1 MMLIVN
7 KMSYLKMKRLL
18 ISLLCTAAL
27 AACSDSS
34 EDINQK
40 AEKLA
45 EKAATKQVQASSSSA
60 AELRPENIANYDE
73 KVDVNKIGLALKK
86 AGVDKGQQ
94 KEAEWNQ
101 RLAAAKTDADVK
113 SVLREQLDMY
123 RQGQQVLSGL
133 EMSSEKGRTI
143 HTHLLNGFAGT
154 VATLEPLQNLDLS
167 SAEGIVVMNE
177 TMPKIRQ
184 YGMEIVQGM
193 KLWMD
198 LMKANNQPM
207 DAAAEARFQEKMK
220 ELEPKLK

>member
-1 MMLIVN
+1 
-7 KMSYLKMKRLL
+7 MSYLKMKRLL
-18 ISLLCTAAL
+18 ISLFYTAAL
-27 AACSDSS
+27 AACSDS

-45 EKAATKQVQASSSSA
+45 EKATTKQVQASSA
-60 AELRPENIANYDE
+60 TELRPENIANYDE

-177 TMPKIRQ
+177 SMPKIRQ

-220 ELEPKLK
+220 EVEAKLK

>member
-1 MMLIVN
+1 
-7 KMSYLKMKRLL
+7 MKHLL
-18 ISLLCTAAL
+18 ISLLCAVAL
-27 AACSDSS
+27 TACSDS
-34 EDINQK
+34 ENIDQK
-40 AEKLA
+40 ATKLA
-45 EKAATKQVQASSSSA
+45 EKVANKQAHSSSSR
-60 AELRPENIANYDE
+60 AELRSENIANYDE

-143 HTHLLNGFAGT
+143 HTHLLNGFTGT

-220 ELEPKLK
+220 EVEAKLK

>member
-45 EKAATKQVQASSSSA
+45 EKATTKQVQASSA
-60 AELRPENIANYDE
+60 TELRPENIANYDE

-220 ELEPKLK
+220 EVEAKLK

>member
-18 ISLLCTAAL
+18 ISLFYTAAL
-27 AACSDSS
+27 AACSDS

-45 EKAATKQVQASSSSA
+45 EKATTKQVQASSA
-60 AELRPENIANYDE
+60 TELRPENIANYDE

-177 TMPKIRQ
+177 SMPKIRQ

-220 ELEPKLK
+220 EVEAKLK

>member
-1 MMLIVN
+1 
-7 KMSYLKMKRLL
+7 MKRLL

-45 EKAATKQVQASSSSA
+45 EKAASKQVQTSSSP

-133 EMSSEKGRTI
+133 EMSSEKGRVI
-143 HTHLLNGFAGT
+143 HRHLLNGLTG
-154 VATLEPLQNLDLS
+154 ATGLLENALNLDFN
-167 SAEGIVVMNE
+167 SAESGAVMDE
-177 TMPKIRQ
+177 SALKMRQ
-184 YGMEIVQGM
+184 YGLEIVQGIN
-193 KLWMD
+193 LWMD
-198 LMKANNQPM
+198 LVKANNQPM
-207 DAAAEARFQEKMK
+207 DAATEAQFQEKMK
-220 ELEPKLK
+220 EIEGKLK

>member
-1 MMLIVN
+1 
-7 KMSYLKMKRLL
+7 
-18 ISLLCTAAL
+18 
-27 AACSDSS
+27 
-34 EDINQK
+34 
-40 AEKLA
+40 
-45 EKAATKQVQASSSSA
+45 
-60 AELRPENIANYDE
+60 
-73 KVDVNKIGLALKK
+73 
-86 AGVDKGQQ
+86 
-94 KEAEWNQ
+94 
-101 RLAAAKTDADVK
+101 
-113 SVLREQLDMY
+113 MY

-220 ELEPKLK
+220 EVEAKLK

>member
-1 MMLIVN
+1 M
-7 KMSYLKMKRLL
+7 
-18 ISLLCTAAL
+18 
-27 AACSDSS
+27 
-34 EDINQK
+34 
-40 AEKLA
+40 
-45 EKAATKQVQASSSSA
+45 
-60 AELRPENIANYDE
+60 
-73 KVDVNKIGLALKK
+73 
-86 AGVDKGQQ
+86 DKGQQ

-113 SVLREQLDMY
+113 SVLREQLDKH
-123 RQGQQVLSGL
+123 RQGQQVLSGS

-143 HTHLLNGFAGT
+143 HPHLVNGFTGT

-220 ELEPKLK
+220 EVEAKLK

>member
-1 MMLIVN
+1 
-7 KMSYLKMKRLL
+7 MKRLL

-45 EKAATKQVQASSSSA
+45 EKAASKQVQTSSSP

-143 HTHLLNGFAGT
+143 HTHLLNGFTGT

-167 SAEGIVVMNE
+167 SAEGVVVMNE
-177 TMPKIRQ
+177 SMPKIQQ
-184 YGMEIVQGM
+184 YGMEIVQGT
-193 KLWMD
+193 KLWVD

-207 DAAAEARFQEKMK
+207 DAAAEARVQDKMK
-220 ELEPKLK
+220 EVEGKLNQLK

>member
-1 MMLIVN
+1 
-7 KMSYLKMKRLL
+7 MKHLL
-18 ISLLCTAAL
+18 ISLLCAVAL
-27 AACSDSS
+27 TACSDS
-34 EDINQK
+34 ENINQK

-45 EKAATKQVQASSSSA
+45 EKAATKQVQASAA
-60 AELRPENIANYDE
+60 AEIRPENIANYDE
-73 KVDVNKIGLALKK
+73 KVDVAKIGLALKK

-113 SVLREQLDMY
+113 SVLKEQLDMY

-143 HTHLLNGFAGT
+143 HTHLLNGFTGT

-167 SAEGIVVMNE
+167 SAEGVVIMNE
-177 TMPKIRQ
+177 SMPKIQQ
-184 YGMEIVQGM
+184 YGMEIVQGT
-193 KLWMD
+193 KLWVD

-220 ELEPKLK
+220 EVEGKLNQLK

>member
-1 MMLIVN
+1 
-7 KMSYLKMKRLL
+7 MSYLKMKRLL

-73 KVDVNKIGLALKK
+73 KVDVAKIGLALKK

-113 SVLREQLDMY
+113 SVLKEQLDMY

-220 ELEPKLK
+220 EVEAKLK